1 LNSDGDALYAIYTGL
16 LSRFDT
22 KPDEPHNML
31 LTNTWMMVIPRRR
44 AWIDEIAANA
54 ASMVGMVWCKSEAQY
69 EGWIER
75 GIEGV
80 LREMGKPWELA
91 SEKK

>member
-1 LNSDGDALYAIYTGL
+1 MHQLYCDL
-16 LSRFDT
+16 LSMLDT

-31 LTNTWMMVIPRRR
+31 LTSGWMMVIPRRK

-54 ASMVGMVWCKSEAQY
+54 ASMVGMVWCKNEAQY
-69 EGWIER
+69 EGWIRR

-80 LREMGKPWELA
+80 LREMGKPYEQTA
-91 SEKK
+91 ET